1 LELLPLVR
9 DGPGELLVLH
19 RLERIAGV
27 GHALESDDLDG
38 HRRRGLVYPLA
49 LVVEEGPHLAGEY
62 AGDEGIAD
70 SERAALGDDSGD
82 DAPSLV
88 DARLDYLAL
97 GPARVV
103 RGELED
109 LGLEENGVE
118 KLRDT
123 QLLEGGYLAEDG
135 RASPFLGLEPELGK
149 LCLHPVD
156 VRLGQI

>member
-1 LELLPLVR
+1 
-9 DGPGELLVLH
+9 
-19 RLERIAGV
+19 
-27 GHALESDDLDG
+27 
-38 HRRRGLVYPLA
+38 
-49 LVVEEGPHLAGEY
+49 
-62 AGDEGIAD
+62 
-70 SERAALGDDSGD
+70 
-82 DAPSLV
+82 LV

-156 VRLGQI
+156 VRLGQIDLVDRDYDGDLGRLRVVDRLAGLGHHAVV